1 MKRRTALAALGLGT
15 LGALTWRYW
24 PEDGLRNP
32 CLTEPLPDALARHD
46 LVQAAW
52 RGIDPAYYWDCHVHL
67 VGDGEPGSDAWI
79 NPRARSLWHP
89 LQYLQRQ
96 FYLNA
101 ACVTDSEQRSV
112 AYVERL
118 RALHLDFPPGAR
130 FMLLA
135 FDRHHNEHGEPVLA
149 LSPIYTSNQYAA
161 DVAHAHP
168 EAFEWIASVH
178 PYRQDCMP
186 AVEWAAA
193 NGARA
198 VKWLPNAMGIDPA
211 SPRCDRFY
219 QTMARLKLP
228 LLSHAG
234 DERAV
239 PGGAADGLGNPL
251 RLRRA
256 LDHGLRVIV
265 AHCGSLGHGTDLDRG
280 PDAPSVPNLDL
291 FTRLMDEPRYRGLL
305 FGDLSAMTQIN
316 YNDAGLIAIL
326 TRADWHGRLVNG
338 SDYPLPGV
346 MPLISARHLVRAGL
360 LDETDVPLLSAV
372 RRYNPML
379 FDFLLKRRLRWN
391 GQRLGPVVFESRRA
405 FIPVVTP

>member
-1 MKRRTALAALGLGT
+1 MNRRAVLAALGLGA
-15 LGALTWRYW
+15 LGTLTWRYW
-24 PEDGLRNP
+24 PDDGLRNP
-32 CLTEPLPDALARHD
+32 CLNGPLPDALARHE

-52 RGIDPAYYWDCHVHL
+52 RDIDPAHYWDCHVHL

-79 NPRARSLWHP
+79 NPQARSVWHP

-101 ACVTDSEQRSV
+101 ACVTDSEQRSA

-118 RALHLDFPPGAR
+118 RALHGDFPTGAR

-135 FDRHHNEHGEPVLA
+135 FDRHHNERGEPVPE
-149 LSPIYTSNQYAA
+149 LSPIYTSNEYAA
-161 DVAHAHP
+161 RVARTHP

-178 PYRQDCMP
+178 PYRKDCV
-186 AVEWAAA
+186 AALEWAAV

-211 SPRCDRFY
+211 SPLCDRFY
-219 QTMARLKLP
+219 QTLARLKLP

-239 PGGAADGLGNPL
+239 HGGGADGLGNPL

-256 LDHGLRVIV
+256 LDRGVRVIV
-265 AHCGSLGHGTDLDRG
+265 AHCGSLGRSVDLDRG
-280 PDAPSVPNLDL
+280 PDAPSVPNLEL

-305 FGDLSAMTQIN
+305 FGELSAMTQIN

-326 TRADWHGRLVNG
+326 TRTDWHTRLVNG

-346 MPLISARHLVRAGL
+346 MPLISTRHFVRSGL
-360 LDETDVPLLSAV
+360 LADADAAVLSEV
-372 RRYNPML
+372 RRYNPIL
-379 FDFLLKRRLRWN
+379 FDFLLKRRLHWE
-391 GQRLGPVVFESRRA
+391 GQGFGPAVFESLRV
-405 FIPVVTP
+405 FT